1 MTRLNFEVSFMA
13 NNLYTEAD
21 DQQEIAAVDEILIS
35 QKQAFAAQPY
45 LSAQERIDDLL
56 KLKAAVLE
64 HQEELVQAMSKD
76 FGCRSVDDS
85 KMGDLMPTIMGINY
99 AIKHVKK
106 WMKPSKRHVGV
117 LFQPA
122 KAFVMYQ
129 PLGVIGIITPW
140 NYPLFLSLG
149 PVSTALAAG
158 NRAMIKM
165 SEFTPATNEVIK
177 KLISNIFSTDK
188 VAVING
194 GPSVAAHFSGQAFD
208 HLLFTGSTRVGK
220 IVMAAAAKN
229 LTPVTLELGGKS
241 PTIIDNDIAIDDAVS
256 RFILGKTLNAGQ
268 TCVAPDYLLCPAGRI
283 DELKQALS
291 QQFNKMY
298 PSVANNKDYGAIIN
312 EAQLQRLQQWVVDA
326 KDKGAVLTPLG
337 NDSEQDCL
345 DAGKMPLTL
354 VNNVNDDMVLMQEE
368 IFGPILPIVTYNDID
383 DAISY
388 VNERPRPLALYLCSH
403 DESTQQAVLERT
415 HAGGVCLNDAAM
427 HVAQDDMP
435 FGGIGPSGM
444 GHYHGH
450 EGFLTF
456 SKAKSVFKKGKINTA
471 SNAFPPYGKLIH
483 KLIYKFFLK

>member
-1 MTRLNFEVSFMA
+1 MA
-13 NNLYTEAD
+13 SNLYSASD
-21 DQQEIAAVDEILIS
+21 DQQEICLVDEVLPM
-35 QKQAFAAQPY
+35 QKSAFSKDPY
-45 LSAQERIDDLL
+45 LSAQTRIDDLV
-56 KLKAAVLE
+56 KLKAVIIE
-64 HQEELVQAMSKD
+64 HQEALVQAMSKD

-85 KMGDLMPTIMGINY
+85 KIGDLMPTIMGINY
-99 AIKHVKK
+99 AIKHIKK
-106 WMKPSKRHVGV
+106 WMKPSKRHVSV

-140 NYPLFLSLG
+140 NYPIFLSLG
-149 PVSTALAAG
+149 PLTTALAAG

-165 SEFTPATNEVIK
+165 SEFTPATNDVIK
-177 KLISNIFSTDK
+177 SMLGKIFNNDK

-194 GPSVAAHFSGQAFD
+194 GPDTAAHFSNQPFD
-208 HLLFTGSTRVGK
+208 HLIFTGSTRVGK

-241 PTIIDNDIAIDDAVS
+241 PTIIDDEIDIKDAVS
-256 RFILGKTLNAGQ
+256 RFILGKTFNAGQ
-268 TCVAPDYLLCPAGRI
+268 TCVAPDYILCPAGRV
-283 DELKQALS
+283 DELKQTIS
-291 QQFNKMY
+291 KQFCKMY
-298 PSVANNKDYGAIIN
+298 PSVANNKDYGGIIN
-312 EAQLQRLQQWVVDA
+312 DAQLQRLSQWLSDA
-326 KDKGAVLTPLG
+326 KAKGAILTTLG
-337 NDSEQDCL
+337 SDSEQECIA
-345 DAGKMPLTL
+345 AGKIPLTL
-354 VNNVNDDMVLMQEE
+354 VNNVNDDMLLMQEE
-368 IFGPILPIVTYNDID
+368 IFGPLLPIVSYNDLD
-383 DAISY
+383 EAIAY

-403 DESTQQAVLERT
+403 DANTQQKVLERT

-471 SNAFPPYGKLIH
+471 SNAFPPYGKLVH

>member
-1 MTRLNFEVSFMA
+1 MA
-13 NNLYTEAD
+13 NNPYSAAEDQHEISLVD
-21 DQQEIAAVDEILIS
+21 DTLLLQR
-35 QKQAFAAQPY
+35 KAFASDVY
-45 LSAQERIDDLL
+45 LSAQARINDLTQL
-56 KLKAAVLE
+56 KTAILA
-64 HQEELVQAMSKD
+64 HQEQLVQALSKD

-99 AIKHVKK
+99 AIKQIKK

-149 PVSTALAAG
+149 PLTTALAAG

-165 SEFTPATNEVIK
+165 SEFTPATNDVIK
-177 KLISNIFSTDK
+177 TMLSGVFSNDK

-194 GPSVAAHFSGQAFD
+194 GPEVAAHFSTKAFD

-241 PTIIDNDIAIDDAVS
+241 PTIIDNDIDINDAVS

-268 TCVAPDYLLCPAGRI
+268 TCVAPDYILCPTGRV

-291 QQFNKMY
+291 KQFTKMY
-298 PSVANNKDYGAIIN
+298 PSIANNSDYGAIIN
-312 EAQLQRLQQWVVDA
+312 QAQLQRLSQWLSDA
-326 KDKGAVLTPLG
+326 KNKGAVLTPLG
-337 NDSEQDCL
+337 NDSEQDCIA
-345 DAGKMPLTL
+345 AGKIPLTL
-354 VNNVNDDMVLMQEE
+354 VNNVNDDMLLMQEE
-368 IFGPILPIVTYNDID
+368 IFGPVLPIVSYNNLD
-383 DAISY
+383 DAIAY
-388 VNERPRPLALYLCSH
+388 VNARPRPLALYLCSH
-403 DESTQQAVLERT
+403 DEQTQQTILEQT
-415 HAGGVCLNDAAM
+415 HAGGVCINDAAM
-427 HVAQDDMP
+427 HVVQDDMP
-435 FGGIGPSGM
+435 FGGVGPSGM

-471 SNAFPPYGKLIH
+471 ANAFPPYGRLIH

>member
-1 MTRLNFEVSFMA
+1 MA
-13 NNLYTEAD
+13 SNLYTSAD
-21 DQQEIAAVDEILIS
+21 DQQEICAVDEILIA
-35 QKQAFAAQPY
+35 QKQAFAKQPY
-45 LSAQERIDDLL
+45 LSAQTRIDDLQML
-56 KLKAAVLE
+56 KSALLE
-64 HQEELVQAMSKD
+64 NQEALVTALSKD

-99 AIKHVKK
+99 AVKHIKK
-106 WMKPSKRHVGV
+106 WMKPSKRHVGM

-129 PLGVIGIITPW
+129 PLGVIGIIPPW

-149 PVSTALAAG
+149 PLTTALAAG
-158 NRAMIKM
+158 NRAIIKM
-165 SEFTPATNEVIK
+165 SEFTPATNDVIK
-177 KLISNIFSTDK
+177 KLINDIFPSNK

-194 GPSVAAHFSGQAFD
+194 GPDVAAHFSAQAFD

-241 PTIIDNDIAIDDAVS
+241 PTIIDGEIAIKDAVS
-256 RFILGKTLNAGQ
+256 RFILAKTLNAGQ
-268 TCVAPDYLLCPAGRI
+268 TCVAPDYILCPSDRI

-298 PSVANNKDYGAIIN
+298 PSVASNNDYSGIIN
-312 EAQLQRLQQWVVDA
+312 EAQLQRLNQWLSDA
-326 KDKGAVLTPLG
+326 KAKGAILTPLG
-337 NDSEQDCL
+337 NDSEQECL
-345 DAGKMPLTL
+345 SVGKIPLTL
-354 VNNVNDDMVLMQEE
+354 VNNVNDDMLLMQEE
-368 IFGPILPIVTYNDID
+368 VFGPLLPIIGYNHLD
-383 DAISY
+383 DAIDY
-388 VNERPRPLALYLCSH
+388 VNTRPRPLALYLCSH
-403 DESTQQAVLERT
+403 DDATQKTVLEQT

-427 HVAQDDMP
+427 HVVQDDMP

-471 SNAFPPYGKLIH
+471 SNAFPPYGKLVH

>member
-1 MTRLNFEVSFMA
+1 MA
-13 NNLYTEAD
+13 SNLYSASD
-21 DQQEIAAVDEILIS
+21 DQQEISLVDEALVMQKTAFIS
-35 QKQAFAAQPY
+35 DPY
-45 LSAQERIDDLL
+45 LSAQARIDDLM
-56 KLKAAVLE
+56 KLKAAILE
-64 HQEELVQAMSKD
+64 YQEPLLQALSED

-85 KMGDLMPTIMGINY
+85 KMADIMPTVMGINY
-99 AIKHVKK
+99 AIKNIKK

-129 PLGVIGIITPW
+129 PLGVVGIITPW
-140 NYPLFLSLG
+140 NYPIFLSLG
-149 PVSTALAAG
+149 PLTTALAAG

-165 SEFTPATNEVIK
+165 SEFTPATNTIVK
-177 KLISNIFSTDK
+177 KMLNSIFANDK

-194 GPSVAAHFSGQAFD
+194 GPDAAAHFSNQPFD
-208 HLLFTGSTRVGK
+208 HLIFTGSTRVGK

-241 PTIIDNDIAIDDAVS
+241 PTIIDDEIDIKDAVS

-268 TCVAPDYLLCPAGRI
+268 TCVAPDYILCPEGRV
-283 DELKQALS
+283 DELKQAIS
-291 QQFNKMY
+291 KQFNKMY

-312 EAQLQRLQQWVVDA
+312 DAQLQRLSQWLVDA
-326 KDKGAVLTPLG
+326 KAKGAILTTLG
-337 NDSEQDCL
+337 NDSEQDCI
-345 DAGKMPLTL
+345 AVGKIPLTL
-354 VNNVNDDMVLMQEE
+354 VNNVNDDMLLMQEE
-368 IFGPILPIVTYNDID
+368 IFGPLLPIVSYKNLDE
-383 DAISY
+383 AIAY
-388 VNERPRPLALYLCSH
+388 VNDRPRPLALYLCSH
-403 DESTQQAVLERT
+403 NANTQQIVLERT

-435 FGGIGPSGM
+435 FGGVGPSGM

>member
-1 MTRLNFEVSFMA
+1 MA
-13 NNLYTEAD
+13 NNLYSAAD
-21 DQQEIAAVDEILIS
+21 DQQEIKAIDEILIT
-35 QKQAFAAQPY
+35 QKQYFASEPY
-45 LSAQERIDDLL
+45 LSAQARIADLL
-56 KLKAAVLE
+56 TLKSAILE
-64 HQEELVQAMSKD
+64 HQEALVLALSKD
-76 FGCRSVDDS
+76 FGCRSLDDS

-99 AIKHVKK
+99 AIKHIKK
-106 WMKPSKRHVGV
+106 WMKPSKRHVGI

-140 NYPLFLSLG
+140 NYPIFLSLG
-149 PVSTALAAG
+149 PLTTALAAG

-165 SEFTPATNEVIK
+165 SEFTPKTNNIIK
-177 KLISNIFSTDK
+177 QLINDIFPSNK
-188 VAVING
+188 VAIING
-194 GPSVAAHFSGQAFD
+194 GPDVAAHFSNQAFD

-241 PTIIDNDIAIDDAVS
+241 PTIIDDNIDIKDAVS

-268 TCVAPDYLLCPAGRI
+268 TCVAPDYILCPATRI

-291 QQFNKMY
+291 QQFTKMY
-298 PSVANNKDYGAIIN
+298 PSVAKNNDYGSIIN
-312 EAQLQRLQQWVVDA
+312 EAQLQRLSQWLSDA
-326 KDKGAVLTPLG
+326 KAKGAIITSLG
-337 NDSEQDCL
+337 SDSEHDCL
-345 DAGKMPLTL
+345 SAGKIPLTL
-354 VNNVNDDMVLMQEE
+354 VNNVNDDMLLMQEE
-368 IFGPILPIVTYNDID
+368 IFGPLLPIVSYSHLDE
-383 DAISY
+383 AINY
-388 VNERPRPLALYLCSH
+388 INARPRPLALYLCSH
-403 DESTQQAVLERT
+403 DSNIQQTVLERT

-456 SKAKSVFKKGKINTA
+456 SKAKSIFKKGKINTA
-471 SNAFPPYGKLIH
+471 TNAFPPYGKLIH

>member
-1 MTRLNFEVSFMA
+1 MA
-13 NNLYTEAD
+13 SNSYSASD
-21 DQQEIAAVDEILIS
+21 DQQEIGSIDEALVLQKAAFVND
-35 QKQAFAAQPY
+35 PY
-45 LSAQERIDDLL
+45 LSAQTRIDDLV
-56 KLKAAVLE
+56 KLKVAVLE
-64 HQEELVQAMSKD
+64 HQEAILQALSKD

-85 KMGDLMPTIMGINY
+85 KMGDIMPTIMGINY
-99 AIKHVKK
+99 SIKHIKK
-106 WMKPSKRHVGV
+106 WMKPSQRHVGI

-149 PVSTALAAG
+149 PLTTALAAG

-165 SEFTPATNEVIK
+165 SEFTPATNDVIK
-177 KLISNIFSTDK
+177 KMLNGIFTNDK

-194 GPSVAAHFSGQAFD
+194 GPDVAAHFSSQPFD
-208 HLLFTGSTRVGK
+208 HLIFTGSTRVGK

-241 PTIIDNDIAIDDAVS
+241 PTIIDDEIDIKDAVS

-268 TCVAPDYLLCPAGRI
+268 TCVAPDYILCPTGRV

-291 QQFNKMY
+291 EQFCKMY
-298 PSVANNKDYGAIIN
+298 PSVANNSDYGAIIN
-312 EAQLQRLQQWVVDA
+312 DAQLQRLSQWLSDA
-326 KDKGAVLTPLG
+326 KAKGAILTPLG
-337 NDSEQDCL
+337 SDSEQACMA
-345 DAGKMPLTL
+345 AGKIPLTL
-354 VNNVNDDMVLMQEE
+354 VNSVNDDMLLMQEE
-368 IFGPILPIVTYNDID
+368 IFGPLLPIVSYNNLAE
-383 DAISY
+383 AITY
-388 VNERPRPLALYLCSH
+388 VNDRPRPLALYLCSH
-403 DESTQQAVLERT
+403 NAATQQTVLERT

-456 SKAKSVFKKGKINTA
+456 SKAKSVFKKGKINTT

>member
-1 MTRLNFEVSFMA
+1 MA
-13 NNLYTEAD
+13 DNSYTQED
-21 DQQEIAAVDEILIS
+21 DKQEIVAVDEFLLT
-35 QKQAFAAQPY
+35 QKQAFLAQPY
-45 LSAQERIDDLL
+45 LSAETRLNDLK
-56 KLKAAVLE
+56 KLKDAILSY
-64 HQEELVQAMSKD
+64 QDELIQALSTD

-85 KMGDLMPTIMGINY
+85 KMGDLMPTLMGINY
-99 AIKHVKK
+99 AIKHLKK
-106 WMKPSKRHVGV
+106 WMKPSKRHVGM

-149 PVSTALAAG
+149 PLSTALAAG

-165 SEFTPATNEVIK
+165 SEFTPATNQVIK
-177 KLISNIFSTDK
+177 ELLASVFSDDK

-194 GPSVAAHFSGQAFD
+194 GAEVAAYFSAQKFD

-241 PTIIDNDIAIDDAVS
+241 PTIIDNTIDITDAVS

-268 TCVAPDYLLCPAGRI
+268 TCVAPDYILCPSQRV

-291 QQFNKMY
+291 LQFIKMY
-298 PSVANNKDYGAIIN
+298 PTVANNKDYGSIIN
-312 EAQLQRLQQWVVDA
+312 KAQLQRLCQWLADA
-326 KDKGAVLTPLG
+326 KAKGAILSLLG
-337 NDSEQDCL
+337 KDSEQDCI
-345 DAGKMPLTL
+345 DNGKLPLTL
-354 VNNVNDDMVLMQEE
+354 VNNVSDDMLLMQDE
-368 IFGPILPIVTYNDID
+368 IFGPILPIVSYNTLDE
-383 DAISY
+383 AIQY
-388 VNERPRPLALYLCSH
+388 VNDRPRPLALYLCSH
-403 DESTQQAVLERT
+403 EQATQQQVLAQT

-427 HVAQDDMP
+427 HVVQDDMP

-456 SKAKSVFKKGKINTA
+456 SHAKSVFQKGKINIAA
-471 SNAFPPYGKLIH
+471 SAFPPYNKLIH
-483 KLIYKFFLK
+483 TLIYKFFLR

>member
-1 MTRLNFEVSFMA
+1 MA
-13 NNLYTEAD
+13 NNPYSAVE
-21 DQQEIAAVDEILIS
+21 DQHEINLVDKTLLL
-35 QKQAFAAQPY
+35 QKQAFARDVY
-45 LSAQERIDDLL
+45 LSAQARIDDLIQ
-56 KLKAAVLE
+56 LKAVILS
-64 HQEELVQAMSKD
+64 HQTKLVQALSKD

-99 AIKHVKK
+99 AIKHIKT

-149 PVSTALAAG
+149 PLTTALAAG

-165 SEFTPATNEVIK
+165 SEFTPATNDVIK
-177 KLISNIFSTDK
+177 TMLGGVFSNDK

-194 GPSVAAHFSGQAFD
+194 GPDVAAHFSAKPFD
-208 HLLFTGSTRVGK
+208 HLIFTGSTRVGK

-241 PTIIDNDIAIDDAVS
+241 PTIIDNDIDIKDAVS

-268 TCVAPDYLLCPAGRI
+268 TCVAPDYILCPTGRV

-291 QQFNKMY
+291 KQFTKMY
-298 PSVANNKDYGAIIN
+298 PSVANNSDYGAIIN
-312 EAQLQRLQQWVVDA
+312 EAQLQRLSQWLTDA
-326 KDKGAVLTPLG
+326 KGKGAVLTPLG
-337 NDSEQDCL
+337 NDSEQACIA
-345 DAGKMPLTL
+345 AGKMPLTL
-354 VNNVNDDMVLMQEE
+354 VNNVNDDMLLMQEE
-368 IFGPILPIVTYNDID
+368 IFGPILPIVSYNKLD
-383 DAISY
+383 DAIAY
-388 VNERPRPLALYLCSH
+388 VNARPRPLALYLCSF
-403 DESTQQAVLERT
+403 DEKIQQAILEQT
-415 HAGGVCLNDAAM
+415 HAGGVCINDAAM
-427 HVAQDDMP
+427 HVVQDDMP

-471 SNAFPPYGKLIH
+471 SNAFPPYGRLIH

>member
-1 MTRLNFEVSFMA
+1 MA
-13 NNLYTEAD
+13 NNLYSTAD
-21 DQQEIAAVDEILIS
+21 DQQEIALINEVLS
-35 QKQAFAAQPY
+35 KQKEAFAIEPY
-45 LSAQERIDDLL
+45 LSAQARIDDLIQ
-56 KLKAAVLE
+56 LKAVILE
-64 HQEELVQAMSKD
+64 HQERLVKALSID
-76 FGCRSVDDS
+76 FGCRSIDDS

-99 AIKHVKK
+99 AIKQIKK

-122 KAFVMYQ
+122 QAFVMYQ
-129 PLGVIGIITPW
+129 PLGVVGIITPW

-149 PVSTALAAG
+149 PLTTALAAG

-177 KLISNIFSTDK
+177 GMLGNVFSNNK

-194 GPSVAAHFSGQAFD
+194 GPDVAAHFSAQPFD

-220 IVMAAAAKN
+220 IVMAAAAQN

-241 PTIIDNDIAIDDAVS
+241 PTIIDDQINMNDAVS

-268 TCVAPDYLLCPAGRI
+268 TCVAPDYILCPTGRV
-283 DELKQALS
+283 DELKLALS
-291 QQFNKMY
+291 KQFTKMY
-298 PSVANNKDYGAIIN
+298 PSVAKNSDYSAIIN
-312 EAQLQRLQQWVVDA
+312 DAQLQRLNQWLSDA
-326 KDKGAVLTPLG
+326 KAKGAVLTYLG
-337 NDSEQDCL
+337 NDSAQACL
-345 DAGKMPLTL
+345 AAGKIPLTL
-354 VNNVNDDMVLMQEE
+354 VNNVNDDMLLMQEE
-368 IFGPILPIVTYNDID
+368 IFGPVLPIVSYNHLD
-383 DAISY
+383 DAIAY
-388 VNERPRPLALYLCSH
+388 VNDRPRPLALYLCSH
-403 DESTQQAVLERT
+403 DAATQQKVLERT

-427 HVAQDDMP
+427 HVAQEDMP

>member
-1 MTRLNFEVSFMA
+1 MA
-13 NNLYTEAD
+13 NNLYRQTD
-21 DQQEIAAVDEILIS
+21 DLQEISLVDEALLL
-35 QKQAFAAQPY
+35 QKRAFVNEPY
-45 LSAQERIDDLL
+45 LSAQARIDDLVR
-56 KLKAAVLE
+56 LKAAILE
-64 HQEELVQAMSKD
+64 HQEDLVQALSKD

-99 AIKHVKK
+99 AIKHIKK

-129 PLGVIGIITPW
+129 PLGVVGIITPW
-140 NYPLFLSLG
+140 NYPLFLSIG
-149 PVSTALAAG
+149 PLTTALAAG

-165 SEFTPATNEVIK
+165 SEFTPAANDVIK
-177 KLISNIFSTDK
+177 KILNGIFNDDK
-188 VAVING
+188 VVVING
-194 GPSVAAHFSGQAFD
+194 GPDVAAHFSTQPFD
-208 HLLFTGSTRVGK
+208 HLIFTGSTRVGK

-241 PTIIDNDIAIDDAVS
+241 PTIIDDEIDIKDAVS

-268 TCVAPDYLLCPAGRI
+268 TCVAPDYILCPERRV
-283 DELKQALS
+283 DELKQAIS
-291 QQFNKMY
+291 NQFCKMY
-298 PSVANNKDYGAIIN
+298 PSVANNSDYGAIIN
-312 EAQLQRLQQWVVDA
+312 DAQLQRLSQWLSDA
-326 KDKGAVLTPLG
+326 KAKGAILMSLG
-337 NDSEQDCL
+337 NDTEQECMS
-345 DAGKMPLTL
+345 AGKIPLTL
-354 VNNVNDDMVLMQEE
+354 INNVNDDMLLMQEE
-368 IFGPILPIVTYNDID
+368 IFGPLLPIVSYKNMDE
-383 DAISY
+383 AIAY
-388 VNERPRPLALYLCSH
+388 VNDRPRPLALYLCSH
-403 DESTQQAVLERT
+403 NTSIQQEVLERT

>member
-1 MTRLNFEVSFMA
+1 MA
-13 NNLYTEAD
+13 NNLYTFAD
-21 DQQEIAAVDEILIS
+21 EQQEISAIDGILIT
-35 QKQAFAAQPY
+35 QKQAFANEPY
-45 LSAQERIDDLL
+45 LSAQARIDDLQTL
-56 KLKAAVLE
+56 KSAILNNQAALI
-64 HQEELVQAMSKD
+64 QALSKD
-76 FGCRSVDDS
+76 FGSRSVDDS

-99 AIKHVKK
+99 AIKHIKK

-129 PLGVIGIITPW
+129 PLGVVGIITPW

-149 PVSTALAAG
+149 PLTTALAAG

-165 SEFTPATNEVIK
+165 SEFTPATNDVIK
-177 KLISNIFSTDK
+177 KLINDIFPSDK

-194 GPSVAAHFSGQAFD
+194 GPDTAAHFSAQAFE

-241 PTIIDNDIAIDDAVS
+241 PTIIDDKIAMKDAVS

-268 TCVAPDYLLCPAGRI
+268 TCVAPDYILCPVNRI

-291 QQFNKMY
+291 QQFSKMY
-298 PSVANNKDYGAIIN
+298 PSVANNSDYGSIIN
-312 EAQLQRLQQWVVDA
+312 EAQLQRLSQWLSDA
-326 KDKGAVLTPLG
+326 KAKGAILTPLG
-337 NDSEQDCL
+337 KDSEQECL
-345 DAGKMPLTL
+345 NAGKMPLTL
-354 VNNVNDDMVLMQEE
+354 VNNVNDDMLLMQEE
-368 IFGPILPIVTYNDID
+368 IFGPLLPIVGYNNLD
-383 DAISY
+383 DAIDY
-388 VNERPRPLALYLCSH
+388 VNARPRPLALYLCSH
-403 DESTQQAVLERT
+403 DENAQKLILERT

-444 GHYHGH
+444 GQYHGH

-471 SNAFPPYGKLIH
+471 VNAFPPYGKLIH

>member
-1 MTRLNFEVSFMA
+1 MA
-13 NNLYTEAD
+13 SNLYSASD
-21 DQQEIAAVDEILIS
+21 DQQEISVVDEALVL
-35 QKQAFAAQPY
+35 QKVAFVNDPY
-45 LSAQERIDDLL
+45 LSAQTRIDDLV
-56 KLKAAVLE
+56 KLKAVILE
-64 HQEELVQAMSKD
+64 HQEALVQALSKD

-99 AIKHVKK
+99 AIKHIKK

-129 PLGVIGIITPW
+129 PLGVVGIITPW

-149 PVSTALAAG
+149 PLTTALAAG

-165 SEFTPATNEVIK
+165 SEFTPATNDVIK
-177 KLISNIFSTDK
+177 SMLGSIFKNDK

-194 GPSVAAHFSGQAFD
+194 GPSVAAHFSSQPFD
-208 HLLFTGSTRVGK
+208 HLIFTGSTRVGK

-241 PTIIDNDIAIDDAVS
+241 PTIIDDEIDIKDAVS

-268 TCVAPDYLLCPAGRI
+268 TCVAPDYILCPAGRV
-283 DELKQALS
+283 DELKQAIS
-291 QQFNKMY
+291 QQFSKMY
-298 PSVANNKDYGAIIN
+298 PTVANNKDYGGIIN
-312 EAQLQRLQQWVVDA
+312 DAQLQRLSQWLSDA
-326 KDKGAVLTPLG
+326 KAKGAILTTLG
-337 NDSEQDCL
+337 SDSEQECVA
-345 DAGKMPLTL
+345 AGKIPLTL
-354 VNNVNDDMVLMQEE
+354 VNNVNDDMLLMQEE
-368 IFGPILPIVTYNDID
+368 IFGPLLPIVSYNNLDE
-383 DAISY
+383 AIAY
-388 VNERPRPLALYLCSH
+388 VNDRPRPLALYLCSH
-403 DESTQQAVLERT
+403 DAKTQQEVLERT

-483 KLIYKFFLK
+483 TLIYKFFLK

>member
-1 MTRLNFEVSFMA
+1 ML
-13 NNLYTEAD
+13 
-21 DQQEIAAVDEILIS
+21 
-35 QKQAFAAQPY
+35 AQT
-45 LSAQERIDDLL
+45 RIDDLV
-56 KLKAAVLE
+56 KLKMVILE
-64 HQEELVQAMSKD
+64 HQEALAEALSKD

-85 KMGDLMPTIMGINY
+85 KMADLMPTVMGINY
-99 AIKHVKK
+99 AIKHINK

-129 PLGVIGIITPW
+129 PLGVVGIITPW
-140 NYPLFLSLG
+140 NYPVFLSMG
-149 PVSTALAAG
+149 PLTTALAAG

-177 KLISNIFSTDK
+177 TMIGSVFTNDK

-194 GPSVAAHFSGQAFD
+194 GPDVAAHFSSQPFD
-208 HLLFTGSTRVGK
+208 HLIFTGSTRVGK

-241 PTIIDNDIAIDDAVS
+241 PTIIDDKIDIKDAVS

-268 TCVAPDYLLCPAGRI
+268 TCIAPDYILCPTGRV
-283 DELKQALS
+283 DELKQAIS
-291 QQFNKMY
+291 NQFNKMY
-298 PSVANNKDYGAIIN
+298 PSVANNSDYGSIIN
-312 EAQLQRLQQWVVDA
+312 DAQLQRLCQWQADA
-326 KDKGAVLTPLG
+326 KAKGATLTPLG
-337 NDSEQDCL
+337 NDNEQACVA
-345 DAGKMPLTL
+345 AGKIPLTL
-354 VNNVNDDMVLMQEE
+354 VDNVNDDMLLMQEE
-368 IFGPILPIVTYNDID
+368 IFGPLLPIISYDNLT
-383 DAISY
+383 DAIAY
-388 VNERPRPLALYLCSH
+388 VNDRPRPLALYLCSH
-403 DESTQQAVLERT
+403 DAKTQQIILERT
-415 HAGGVCLNDAAM
+415 HSGGVCLNDAAM
-427 HVAQDDMP
+427 HVVQDDMP

-450 EGFLTF
+450 EGFLTL